1 MATDTYNSGILKTQT
16 PGVGWTG
23 VEIDNTRRI
32 FGIGDRVSELSPEQ
46 SLFFTYL
53 TKVAKQSID
62 DTVWKPLEYRHQWQ
76 RRNFQMEHV
85 YFTAGAYDDAE
96 DIEVA
101 TSTASNTSTHIA
113 IQCDYNHQGKQLAS
127 YTSLGTSETGG
138 YSPIFLVPGQVLRI
152 NGVAYKLTTAPLYYD
167 EDSAATN
174 WNKTTTPGVNR
185 GGFAI
190 VPLASLKVVS
200 TGSSIA
206 TEAID
211 AAQSYDGQVIG
222 SQWAEGS
229 QAPDGWRDELSD
241 TEFYAQI
248 FKTSVP
254 LMSGSAMATRY
265 RGYQNEWKRIY
276 SEHVM
281 SHKMDIE
288 NAMLFGYGK
297 YTNQDS
303 RYSWGMIPFLENNG
317 GKLYTMDYD
326 ADVASPSVSGD
337 LPFTYDGLVDL
348 MEDFMAPE
356 SGNSGQK
363 LVFTS
368 RGVIARMSKMG
379 ADSFVAKSL
388 GANNVFRANLDV
400 KPSKFAPVDVTSIG
414 TSFGSLNFI
423 AHPLFRGDME
433 HKAVAIDLS
442 NVKYRPLAANG
453 QNRDTF
459 VETNIQ
465 DNSTD
470 GRKDQI
476 ITEAGLEVNLPE
488 THAVITFKSD
498 STNDAG

>member
-1 MATDTYNSGILKTQT
+1 MSTDTYNAGLLKSTT
-16 PGVGWTG
+16 PGLGWTG
-23 VEIDNTRRI
+23 ESIDNTRRI
-32 FGIGDRVSELSPEQ
+32 FGIGDRVAELSPQQ

-53 TKVAKQSID
+53 TKVAKQSTD
-62 DTVWKPLEYRHQWQ
+62 DTIWKPLEYRHQWQ
-76 RRNFQMEHV
+76 RRNFYAE
-85 YFTAGAYDDAE
+85 YSGADGDAS
-96 DIEVA
+96 VGVKV
-101 TSTASNTSTHIA
+101 TVK
-113 IQCDYNHQGKQLAS
+113 YNHQGKVSDSATNATNS
-127 YTSLGTSETGG
+127 
-138 YSPIFLVPGQVLRI
+138 YSPIFLLPGQVLRI
-152 NGVAYKLTTAPLYYD
+152 GGVAYRVADNAAIEYIKTVDAGSDTDSTDGKGVTAGDYALIPD
-167 EDSAATN
+167 
-174 WNKTTTPGVNR
+174 
-185 GGFAI
+185 
-190 VPLASLKVVS
+190 ASLTKVS
-200 TGSSIA
+200 DGSGFPADGSG
-206 TEAID
+206 D
-211 AAQSYDGQVIG
+211 GNGQVIG
-222 SQWAEGS
+222 SQFGEGT
-229 QAPDGWRDELSD
+229 QAPEGWRDELSD

-254 LMSGSAMATRY
+254 LMSGSAMATKY
-265 RGYQNEWKRIY
+265 RGFPNEWKRIY
-276 SEHVM
+276 AEHVM

-303 RYSWGMIPFLENNG
+303 RYSWGIIPFIENKG
-317 GKLYTMDYD
+317 GKVYTMDYD
-326 ADVASPSVSGD
+326 GTVASPSVSGD

-363 LVFTS
+363 LVLTS
-368 RGVIARMSKMG
+368 RKVIAKMSKMG
-379 ADSFVAKSL
+379 ADSFVANSL

-433 HKAVAIDLS
+433 DKAVAIDLS

-453 QNRDTF
+453 HNRDTF

-488 THAVITFKSD
+488 THAVINFKTD
-498 STNDAG
+498 ATND

>member
-1 MATDTYNSGILKTQT
+1 MSDTYVNGLLKSTT
-16 PGVGWTG
+16 PGLGWGG
-23 VEIDNTRRI
+23 VEVDNTRRI
-32 FGIGDRVSELSPEQ
+32 FGIGDRVAELSPAQ
-46 SLFFTYL
+46 ALFFTYL
-53 TKVAKQSID
+53 TKVAKQSTD

-76 RRNFQMEHV
+76 RRNF
-85 YFTAGAYDDAE
+85 TAAYQADDG
-96 DIEVA
+96 A
-101 TSTASNTSTHIA
+101 TSGAGIKITVK
-113 IQCDYNHQGKQLAS
+113 YNHQGILSAS
-127 YTSLGTSETGG
+127 ST
-138 YSPIFLVPGQVLRI
+138 YSPIFLLAGQVVRI
-152 NGVAYKLTTAPLYYD
+152 GGKAFKIADDSTFEHMKTVAGADNDTVSSDANGLTAGDYVLIPAADLTTVSD
-167 EDSAATN
+167 GTVFATN
-174 WNKTTTPGVNR
+174 GDDD
-185 GGFAI
+185 G
-190 VPLASLKVVS
+190 
-200 TGSSIA
+200 
-206 TEAID
+206 E
-211 AAQSYDGQVIG
+211 GQVIG
-222 SQWAEGS
+222 SQFGEGT

-254 LMSGSAMATRY
+254 LMSGSAMATKY
-265 RGYQNEWKRIY
+265 RGFPNEWKRIY
-276 SEHVM
+276 AEHVM

-297 YTNQDS
+297 YTSQDV
-303 RYSWGMIPFLENNG
+303 RYSWGIIPFIENKG
-317 GKLYTMDYD
+317 GKVYTMDYD
-326 ADVASPSVSGD
+326 GTVAAPSVTGD

-363 LVFTS
+363 LVLTS
-368 RGVIARMSKMG
+368 RKVIAKMSKMG
-379 ADSFVAKSL
+379 ADSFVANSL

-433 HKAVAIDLS
+433 DKAVAIDLS

-453 QNRDTF
+453 HNRDTF

-476 ITEAGLEVNLPE
+476 ITEAGLEINLPE
-488 THAVITFKSD
+488 THAVINFKTDGS
-498 STNDAG
+498 ND

>member
-1 MATDTYNSGILKTQT
+1 MSDTYNSGLLKTT
-16 PGVGWTG
+16 APGLGWDG
-23 VEIDNTRRI
+23 VSVDNTRRI
-32 FGIGDRVSELSPEQ
+32 FGIGDTVASLSPAQ

-53 TKVAKQSID
+53 TKVAKQSTD

-76 RRNFQMEHV
+76 RRNFSMEHV
-85 YFTAGAYDDAE
+85 YLTSGAYDDAT
-96 DIEVA
+96 IEVA
-101 TSTASNTSTHIA
+101 GSTAANTSTHLA
-113 IQCDYNHQGKQLAS
+113 IQTGYNHQGIDLGS
-127 YTSLGTSETGG
+127 FTSLGDNTTGG
-138 YSPIFLVPGQVLRI
+138 YAPIFLLAGQVLRI
-152 NGVAYKLTTAPLYYD
+152 DGVAYKLTADPIYY
-167 EDSAATN
+167 EYNSADSD
-174 WNKTTTPGVNR
+174 WDKTTNPGRGR
-185 GGFAI
+185 GGMALI
-190 VPLASLKVVS
+190 PLSSLTVVS
-200 TGSSIA
+200 TGSAIA
-206 TEAID
+206 TEATD
-211 AAQSYDGQVIG
+211 NAQVYEGQVIG
-222 SQWAEGS
+222 SQFGEGT

-254 LMSGSAMATRY
+254 LMSGSAMATKY
-265 RGYQNEWKRIY
+265 RGFPNEWKRIY
-276 SEHVM
+276 AEHVM

-303 RYSWGMIPFLENNG
+303 RYSWGIIPFIENKG
-317 GKLYTMDYD
+317 GKVYSMDYD
-326 ADVASPSVSGD
+326 ATVASPSVSGD

-363 LVFTS
+363 LVLTS
-368 RGVIARMSKMG
+368 RKVIAKMSKLG
-379 ADSFVAKSL
+379 ADSFVANSL

-433 HKAVAIDLS
+433 DKAVAIDLS

-453 QNRDTF
+453 HNRDTF

-488 THAVITFKSD
+488 THAVINFKTDAS
-498 STNDAG
+498 NDA